1 MHLAARYILRM
12 KQQNA
17 FIAAAVASA
26 GSQTELARRIG
37 CSQVFVHQM
46 VHGLRGVSAR
56 LCLPIERA
64 TNGAVTRYD
73 LRPDI
78 FGEAPDGAAGKE
90 DAA

>member
-1 MHLAARYILRM
+1 M
-12 KQQNA
+12 KPQNA

-46 VHGLRGVSAR
+46 LHGLRGVSAK

-64 TNGAVTRYD
+64 TNGAVTRYE

-78 FGEAPDGAAGKE
+78 FGEAPDGAPLREAG
-90 DAA
+90 